1 MARLKRKSLILE
13 LFRQRLA
20 GLKSMKSKPD
30 FGPTVTVEA
39 YEAQGKAVRDL
50 LDDYNQSLAAI
61 DDKHNQLHAAEQ
73 ELRSWNSR
81 ILAATAAHF
90 GPDSSEYEAVGGTRQ
105 SERKRRT
112 TKKKDGG

>member
-1 MARLKRKSLILE
+1 MARLKRKSVVLE

-20 GLKSMKSKPD
+20 GLRAIKKKPD

-39 YEAQGKAVRDL
+39 YEAQGKAVADL
-50 LDDYNQSLAAI
+50 LDDYNGSLAEI
-61 DDKHNQLHAAEQ
+61 DGKLNRLHDAEK
-73 ELRSWNSR
+73 ELSTWNR
-81 ILAATAAHF
+81 RVLAATGAHF

-112 TKKKDGG
+112 KKGDGG

>member
-20 GLKSMKSKPD
+20 GLKAIKSKPD
-30 FGPTVTVEA
+30 FGPAVTIEA
-39 YEAQGKAVRDL
+39 YEAQGKAVIDL
-50 LDDYNQSLAAI
+50 LDDYNQSLVAL
-61 DDKHNQLHAAEQ
+61 DDKQNLLEAAEK
-73 ELRSWNSR
+73 ELRTWNMR
-81 ILAATAAHF
+81 ILAATGAHF

-112 TKKKDGG
+112 RKKGDAS